1 MTKTKRSLFNSAI
14 SLLLCFSMLL
24 GSTFAWFTDVAT
36 SNSNVVQSGNLNAE
50 MYYSD
55 ELLDAGSDEWKNAD
69 GVPVFTYDNWEPG
82 YTDVKYV
89 KIANEGNLSFKW
101 RLSIEAAGEMSKLAD
116 VIDVYYVNPVTEK
129 VTTVNGKTSVG
140 TLTGVVENRKTTD
153 GALLPNGT
161 YETGYTT
168 GATVLAIALHMKEDA
183 GNEYQNLSIGDGFEL
198 NLIAT
203 QFSYEGDS
211 FGNSYDTNAKWPE
224 TVIIGDKVAST
235 PVVPTAD
242 GKVGAGGANIDIDNG
257 KYNASVPEG
266 TKLEDGA
273 DKLTLVINS
282 VDESQANI
290 TLDENEASLSLDVHV
305 YGISADNDKVIKI
318 YMAEK
323 LPVGLNIGNYRF
335 YHVEGGVT
343 YEMTLLEEGATPVH
357 NNFEYD
363 PATGDIIVYLKSFS
377 EVALVA
383 DTVNAWEGNFDY
395 TWYNADATEL
405 TIANADQLAAFGA
418 IVGGMAEGIE
428 QDSFSGKTVKLIA
441 DVNLGDDEKNNK
453 SNIIFYP
460 IGYNSSDGKY
470 EKTGVAIDSTLYSFS
485 GTFDGNGNTIANFY
499 HNTWEMKGDHNW
511 YDATLQYYRDGMGL
525 FGKIYGGTVKNLTV
539 SNFSSD
545 GEIATTGVI
554 AAYADGA
561 TFENIAIFNCNPRV
575 YNIGNGGIVGCV
587 GWYAKEANLKTT
599 FKNIT
604 VDNSNKISALWGS
617 YDVPCGGIVG
627 QYYPT
632 SGQTS
637 VGTPANGGIH
647 FDNCHISAVM
657 DVNNDVCG
665 NYQYYAY
672 RYAGM
677 LIGSVRENVT
687 INGHVYPKMDG
698 ITAENCTV
706 HFGSWNDYYYCEF
719 EANGHPSYSGPD
731 DYKFSRVPHSE
742 LNFNDTN
749 GNGIIDTESERN
761 SVTGCKHNHT
771 DAENNRAVYLPFNNL
786 VTGYGWGVTT
796 KMVGELA
803 GVKILDRE
811 EGNSVEK
818 FEGKVTELTNYTV
831 IKLGDIFKYVDNG
844 VALVPGALTVSV
856 VSVDENS
863 PVSATIVYDRNN
875 WENSTITFT
884 GAGEVKITIQDYYF
898 CVPTT
903 ITVNV
908 TGHAHAYDND
918 CDADCNICG
927 ATRETEH
934 TEVIDEAV
942 APTCTATGLTEGK
955 HCSVCNEVIVAQTT
969 VAALGHKYNEVVTNP
984 DCEHDGYTT
993 YTCSVCNYSYTS
1005 DEKEALGHKYN
1016 AVVTAPTCTTEGY
1029 TTYTCDCGYSYKADV
1044 IQALGHTEVIDVAVA
1059 ATCTAT
1065 GLTEG
1070 KHCSVCNEVLVK
1082 QQEVA
1087 KLAHTEVIDMAV
1099 AATCTATGLTEGKHC
1114 SVCNEV
1120 LVEQTTVAAL
1130 GHTIVTYA
1138 AVAAT
1143 CTETGLTEGKHCSA
1157 CNEILLAQTT
1167 VAALGHTIVTDAAVA
1182 ATCTET
1188 GLTEGK
1194 HCSVCNEVLVAQ
1206 EEVKALGHITT
1217 NFTGDFFYRVGNKN
1231 AVQLSS
1237 LFDVGKR
1244 SVVVSAEKIAGNASV
1259 EVNGTSLQFGGTGIV
1274 KVILTNDCTCDD
1286 CVVELTLEVVDAVNA
1301 TVATSAN
1308 SNNVVL
1314 LNDVG
1319 LHTIE
1324 VSNGYTLYGNGF
1336 KMEAKSDVM
1345 YDTMRA
1351 GFVTLDNGTLDNVQI
1366 ICPNFSYAIIYNN
1379 QIKNAANT
1387 AKPSDDSNDAR
1398 GNVRSA
1404 VMATGNSKIVNSYV
1418 HGGRAAIFLRS
1429 GNLLVDSST
1438 ISGGAAA
1445 NIHALSAQSL
1455 TLRNATLIQKPF
1467 EDNVHSTG
1475 KTLMG
1480 FSVLLECGEDGNSTP
1495 VILEGTL
1502 IQDAWINENYVK
1514 YTPSE
1519 ASSIV
1524 KTALSKANYLHDLDG
1539 DGNNES
1545 LNLGFTYIP
1554 QNTGGNTAAN
1564 VTDNRTNK
1572 TTVPYAAVDVET
1584 VVASA
1589 KVYSYKN
1596 TNGTSEEFKN
1606 VGDYV
1611 ASAQSATPPMV
1622 SFTDTNDDRV
1632 FETKFDENDGRWE
1645 STLTIDLKSN
1655 YDFKFANLLVQ
1666 KHGSN
1671 LSYTVKTVDGETVI
1685 DTSKTIAVNST
1696 GVTEYILIVTDGD
1709 VIHTIYFAI
1718 TATKREIPAPEVADT
1733 TGGTPLLVV
1742 KSKNSDWTVG
1752 LPALEGMKIKYYTAN
1767 GDEVILDLASLT
1779 PSSTGKQNAT
1789 NNFWET
1795 SKDGYKLKVTC
1806 GVIHDTK
1813 SVYGMPV
1820 VVDNNGTKQMYFT
1833 ISNTNGYVSTGTS
1846 ARSVNLTYEFTDP
1859 NGKTLTFTKNYN
1871 VKYADYKDVAQY
1883 KYDDFIKGT
1892 MTDTLTSSSG
1902 GGITECVTPD
1912 TLITLADGTQVRVD
1926 SLTGSEELLVWNMET
1941 GKLDK
1946 APIMFVDSD
1955 PTAEYEIIKLKF
1967 SDGTEVKV
1975 ISEHGFW
1982 DYDLNRYVY
1991 LDKNA
1996 ADYIGHT
2003 FAKQNGDTLEK
2014 VTLVDV
2020 VIETELTT
2028 AWSPVTVG
2036 HLCYFV
2042 NGMLSMPG
2050 GVGGLFN
2057 IFEVDPETMTY
2068 DYEQLAKDIETYG
2081 LYTYEELN
2089 AICPLTEEMF
2099 YAAGGAYL
2107 KISIGKGNMTL
2118 DELIEMINRYS
2129 KYI

>member
-1 MTKTKRSLFNSAI
+1 MKKTKRALFNSVI

-24 GSTFAWFTDVAT
+24 GSTFAWFTDVAS
-36 SNSNVVQSGNLNAE
+36 SNNNVIQSGDLNAE

-55 ELLDAGSDEWKNAD
+55 ELLDVNSNEWKNANQ
-69 GVPVFTYDNWEPG
+69 VPVFTYDNWEPG

-89 KIANEGNLSFKW
+89 KIANEGSLSFKW
-101 RLSIEAAGEMSKLAD
+101 RLSIEAAGGMTKLSD
-116 VIDVYYVNPVTEK
+116 VIDVYYVNPVTEEI
-129 VTTVNGKTSVG
+129 TSIAGKTSVG

-153 GALLPNGT
+153 GALLPYGT
-161 YETGYTT
+161 TETGYTT
-168 GATVLAIALHMKEDA
+168 GATVLAIALHMQEDA
-183 GNEYQNLSIGDGFEL
+183 GNEYQNMSIGDGFEL

-203 QFSYEGDS
+203 QFSYESDS
-211 FGNSYDTNAKWPE
+211 FGNGYDTNAKWPE
-224 TVIIGDKVAST
+224 TVIIGDKVASA

-242 GKVGAGGANIDIDNG
+242 GKVGAGGVNIEIDNG
-257 KYNASVPEG
+257 ALSASVPEG
-266 TKLEDGA
+266 VKLEAGA
-273 DKLTLVINS
+273 DKLTLAISNVN
-282 VDESQANI
+282 ESQANI

-305 YGISADNDKVIKI
+305 HGVAADNDVVIKI

-335 YHVEGGVT
+335 YHVEDGAT
-343 YEMTLLEEGATPVH
+343 YEMTLLAEGATPVH
-357 NNFEYD
+357 NSFEYD
-363 PATGDIIVYLKSFS
+363 PITGDIVVYLKSFS

-383 DTVNAWEGNFDY
+383 DTENAWEGNFDY
-395 TWYNADATEL
+395 SWYTNAVAPVDGDSVTEY

-428 QDSFSGKTVKLIA
+428 RDSFKGKYVKLIA
-441 DVNLGDDEKNNK
+441 DINLGDDEKNNN

-460 IGYNSSDGKY
+460 IGYYSSDGTYK
-470 EKTGVAIDSTLYSFS
+470 KTGEAIDSTLYSFS

-587 GWYAKEANLKTT
+587 GWYAKDANLKTT

-637 VGTPANGGIH
+637 AGTPVNGGIH

-687 INGHVYPKMDG
+687 IDGHVYPKMDG

-706 HFGSWNDYYYCEF
+706 HFGAWNDYYYCEF
-719 EANGHPSYSGPD
+719 ESNGHPSYSGPD

-742 LNFNDTN
+742 LNFTDSN
-749 GNGIIDTESERN
+749 GNGVIDTESERN
-761 SVTGCKHNHT
+761 TVTGCKHEHT
-771 DAENNRAVYLPFNNL
+771 AAENNQAIYLPFNNL

-796 KMVGELA
+796 KVVGELA
-803 GVKILDRE
+803 GVTILDR

-818 FEGKVTELTNYTV
+818 FEGKVNELTNYTE

-884 GAGEVKITIQDYYF
+884 GAGEVTITIQDYYF

-903 ITVNV
+903 ITVSI
-908 TGHAHAYDND
+908 TGHAHAYDNA
-918 CDADCNICG
+918 CDANCNICGEIREVGEHAYDNACDTDCNVCGAEREVGEHAYDNACDTDCNVCGAEREVGEHAYDNACDTDCNVCG
-927 ATRETEH
+927 ATRETKH

-942 APTCTATGLTEGK
+942 APTCTETGLTAGKHCSVCKVVLVTQEEVKALGHTVAIDTAVNATCTNDGLTEGK
-955 HCSVCNEVIVAQTT
+955 HCSVCNV
-969 VAALGHKYNEVVTNP
+969 
-984 DCEHDGYTT
+984 
-993 YTCSVCNYSYTS
+993 
-1005 DEKEALGHKYN
+1005 
-1016 AVVTAPTCTTEGY
+1016 
-1029 TTYTCDCGYSYKADV
+1029 
-1044 IQALGHTEVIDVAVA
+1044 
-1059 ATCTAT
+1059 
-1065 GLTEG
+1065 
-1070 KHCSVCNEVLVK
+1070 
-1082 QQEVA
+1082 
-1087 KLAHTEVIDMAV
+1087 
-1099 AATCTATGLTEGKHC
+1099 
-1114 SVCNEV
+1114 
-1120 LVEQTTVAAL
+1120 
-1130 GHTIVTYA
+1130 
-1138 AVAAT
+1138 
-1143 CTETGLTEGKHCSA
+1143 
-1157 CNEILLAQTT
+1157 
-1167 VAALGHTIVTDAAVA
+1167 
-1182 ATCTET
+1182 
-1188 GLTEGK
+1188 
-1194 HCSVCNEVLVAQ
+1194 VLVAQ
-1206 EEVKALGHITT
+1206 EEVKAPGHSWNAATCTSPKECAICHETDGDALGVITPK
-1217 NFTGDFFYRVGNKN
+1217 FTGDFRYRVGNQN

-1237 LFDVGKR
+1237 LFDIGKHR
-1244 SVVVSAEKIAGNASV
+1244 VNLNTETINGASV
-1259 EVNGTSLQFGGTGIV
+1259 KIDSTSLQFNGTGIV
-1274 KVILTNDCTCDD
+1274 KITLESACTCKNDNHYF
-1286 CVVELTLEVVDAVNA
+1286 ELYLEVVDAVNA
-1301 TVATSAN
+1301 TSATSAK

-1314 LNDVG
+1314 LNDVS
-1319 LHTIE
+1319 LSTIE
-1324 VSNGYTLYGNGF
+1324 VSGGYTLYGNGF
-1336 KMEAKSDVM
+1336 KMTATSDPM

-1379 QIKNAANT
+1379 QIKNEANT

-1467 EDNVHSTG
+1467 KDNVHETD

-1480 FSVLLECGEDGNSTP
+1480 FSVLLECGKDGFSTP

-1502 IQDAWINENYVK
+1502 IQDAWINESYVK

-1524 KTALSKANYLHDLDG
+1524 TNALAKTEYLHDLDG
-1539 DGNNES
+1539 DGKNES

-1554 QNTGGNTAAN
+1554 QDTNGKTDTSNLS
-1564 VTDNRTNK
+1564 DNRTNSESVK
-1572 TTVPYAAVDVET
+1572 YEAVDVGT
-1584 VVASA
+1584 VLASA
-1589 KVYSYKN
+1589 KVYSYTNK
-1596 TNGTSEEFKN
+1596 NGTADEFKD
-1606 VGDYV
+1606 VAEYV
-1611 ASAQSATPPMV
+1611 STAQGATAPAV
-1622 SFTDTNDDRV
+1622 SFTDTNADRS
-1632 FETKFDENDGRWE
+1632 FETKFDANDGRWE

-1655 YDFKFANLLVQ
+1655 YDFKFDNLLVQ

-1671 LSYTVKTVDGETVI
+1671 LSYTVTVKTVDGETVI

-1718 TATKREIPAPEVADT
+1718 TATKKEIPAPTVADT

-1742 KSKNSDWTVG
+1742 KSKNSDWSCAI
-1752 LPALEGMKIKYYTAN
+1752 PALDGMKIKYYTAN
-1767 GDEVILDLASLT
+1767 GDEVTLDLATLT
-1779 PSSTGKQNAT
+1779 PTSTGKQNGT

-1795 SKDGYKLKVTC
+1795 TKDGYKLKVTC

-1820 VVDNNGTKQMYFT
+1820 VVNNSGNKMYFT
-1833 ISNTNGYVSTGTS
+1833 ISNTTGYVSTNTS
-1846 ARSVNLTYEFTDP
+1846 GRTVTLTYDFTDP
-1859 NGKTLTFTKNYN
+1859 NGKTLTFSKTWQFN
-1871 VKYADYKDVAQY
+1871 YADYKDVAQY

-1975 ISEHGFW
+1975 IYEHGFW
-1982 DYDLNRYVY
+1982 DYDLNKYVY
-1991 LDKNA
+1991 LDENA

-2057 IFEVDPETMTY
+2057 IFEVNPETMTY
-2068 DYEQLAKDIETYG
+2068 DYEQIEKDIATYG